1 MAYGS
6 SGKGSAISIAIG
18 VFIVMAAIGLSF
30 ATGGEFN
37 FGYIVPIIVIL
48 AISGFVRRIKQQ
60 AEASK
65 SSTSGSRPR
74 VTSRPTTTSSTPHSA
89 HRPYRA
95 DRPQHPYRAPTTELE
110 LDSPDENAA
119 DEDPALFSEIE
130 DREDGGTTE
139 SSVAEEIRR
148 QARERLQ
155 ERDDNDEGYSDE
167 FYDEMA
173 ERRRKRQR
181 ETEELVDRIRQRRQ
195 EERGG
200 GGGDLP
206 DLPPGHIMCLNCG
219 NVFKPG
225 LFSKK
230 CPNCGAVVSV

>member
-6 SGKGSAISIAIG
+6 SGKGAGISIAIG
-18 VFIVMAAIGLSF
+18 IFIVLAAVGLSF

-37 FGYIVPIIVIL
+37 FGFIVPIIVIL

-65 SSTSGSRPR
+65 TGTSGSRPR
-74 VTSRPTTTSSTPHSA
+74 VTPRPTTTSSTPHIA

-95 DRPQHPYRAPTTELE
+95 DRPQRPYRAPTTELE
-110 LDSPDENAA
+110 FDSPDEDAA
-119 DEDPALFSEIE
+119 DEDLALFTEIE
-130 DREDGGTTE
+130 DQEEGATTE

-148 QARERLQ
+148 KARERLR

-167 FYDEMA
+167 FYEAMA
-173 ERRRKRQR
+173 ERRRKRKR
-181 ETEELVDRIRQRRQ
+181 ETEELVDSIRQRRDAEHGHGSAQ
-195 EERGG
+195 
-200 GGGDLP
+200 P
-206 DLPPGHIMCLNCG
+206 DLPPGHILCLNCG
-219 NVFKPG
+219 NLFKPG

-230 CPNCGAVVSV
+230 CPNCGAEVST